1 MQFDYNKDDD
11 KEKSSPMGQQS
22 VVSAPMQGAMSPPQQ
37 QAAQPKGTSSGR
49 FQNLQNVLK
58 ANQGNTLGQSISG
71 RIGGMTEQARSEVDK
86 SRQAFQQQTAQAFKP
101 FEGGRD
107 FYRGAIAKPT
117 EAVDNQAD
125 FERFQTIAKGQ
136 YGGPTGLANTEEL
149 QRQAEAVRKTAA
161 LTASEG
167 GRESI
172 LSNFFS
178 RPSYTSGQRGMD
190 QLLLQTD
197 PNQLRELART
207 RAQATAA
214 GRAVD
219 EGNLRSFAEAQGKAQ
234 EAKLLGQEAV
244 QALGT
249 ETTTRDT
256 ELAQKLEATQA
267 RENQLREQY
276 AKVYKDIQAGQISE
290 SEARR
295 LGLLGDQGLVETQR
309 LDSSALTPYM
319 QDYYQSGTRGT
330 YGGYAPMSTELQT
343 KLAPG
348 FNEIATYGQD
358 IGKAIKTDLYEGPM
372 TKAAVA
378 SEEQAR
384 RLNALARLA
393 LKEGDYNLADV
404 NQYKESTQA
413 LDQAQMR
420 RMIEEGA
427 ASAKS
432 GIDAAFNES
441 KMAAQQSK
449 AGRALAG
456 ESFDALYGGDRGAL
470 INDLTRSLAE
480 GYTQR
485 ADRGTG
491 FDYYPLAQQ
500 NASKLADVIVQA
512 QQQAKQSGRSV
523 ADTIQNMLQSDQY
536 RGINTSL
543 GSYRVNDIDNR
554 FANLKNTLSQ
564 RLRIG

>member
-37 QAAQPKGTSSGR
+37 QTAQPKGTSSGR

-136 YGGPTGLANTEEL
+136 YSGPTGLANTADL

-249 ETTTRDT
+249 ETTTKDT

-290 SEARR
+290 AEARR
-295 LGLLGDQGLVETQR
+295 LGLLGDQGLVETQK
-309 LDSSALTPYM
+309 LDSSALTPYL
-319 QDYYQSGTRGT
+319 QDYYQSSTKGT
-330 YGGYAPMSTELQT
+330 YGGYAPMATQLQA

-420 RMIEEGA
+420 RMIEQGA
-427 ASAKS
+427 ASAKA
-432 GIDAAFNES
+432 GIDAAFGES
-441 KMAAQQSK
+441 AMAAQQSK
-449 AGRALAG
+449 AGRAMAG
-456 ESFDALYGGDRGAL
+456 ESFEALYGGDRGAL

-500 NASKLADVIVQA
+500 NAVKLADVITSA
-512 QQQAKQSGRSV
+512 QQEAKLTGRSV
-523 ADTIQNMLQSDQY
+523 ADTIQNKLQSDQY